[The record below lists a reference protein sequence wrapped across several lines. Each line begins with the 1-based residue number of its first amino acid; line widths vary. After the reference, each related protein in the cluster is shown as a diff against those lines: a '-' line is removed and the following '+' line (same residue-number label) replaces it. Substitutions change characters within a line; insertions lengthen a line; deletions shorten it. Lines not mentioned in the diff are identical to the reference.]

1 MDRRNQLELIHLVYL
16 YLERAM
22 NFILWKDTKVIK
34 LLASDSSFSKKKFS
48 KIDRCGVLEAE
59 IIDGQGADNFSIGQ
73 ILRDFRIKLI
83 RF

>member
-1 MDRRNQLELIHLVYL
+1 MSQIILLEP
-16 YLERAM
+16 
-22 NFILWKDTKVIK
+22 
-34 LLASDSSFSKKKFS
+34 DSSFSKSLIKKS
-48 KIDRCGVLEAE
+48 LASCGILEAE

>member
-34 LLASDSSFSKKKFS
+34 LLASDSSFSKKNSQKS
-48 KIDRCGVLEAE
+48 IDVV
-59 IIDGQGADNFSIGQ
+59 F
-73 ILRDFRIKLI
+73 
-83 RF
+83 